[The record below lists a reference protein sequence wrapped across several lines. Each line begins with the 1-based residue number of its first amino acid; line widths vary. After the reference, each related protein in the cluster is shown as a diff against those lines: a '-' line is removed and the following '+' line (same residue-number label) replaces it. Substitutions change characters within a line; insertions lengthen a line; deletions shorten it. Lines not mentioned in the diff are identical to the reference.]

1 MTATGTRT
9 ASFTITD
16 ARYVGAKIGADLR
29 LLNNLYGRPALA
41 SIDDFAEEAA
51 LLLRDGYLGTVDY
64 GFMDSATN
72 AWKLRLRYTA
82 TVGGQLMDSR
92 PGALPT
98 AAAVAGREFL
108 SYLTYSAAHARLTA
122 GERARVRAR
131 LPVTRVGAPEPTTGS
146 GSFLAAHGYSRNGTG
161 VSRDIYL
168 SS

>member
-41 SIDDFAEEAA
+41 SIDDFTEEAA

-64 GFMDSATN
+64 GFLDSATN

-82 TVGGQLMDSR
+82 TAGGQLMDSR

-98 AAAVAGREFL
+98 AAGVDGLDFL
-108 SYLTYSAAHARLTA
+108 SYLTYSTA
-122 GERARVRAR
+122 FGWLSAGGQASVRAA
-131 LPVTRVGAPEPTTGS
+131 LPVTRVRAAEPTTRS
-146 GSFLAAHGYSRNGTG
+146 GSFLAGHGYGRNGTG
-161 VSRDIYL
+161 VSREIYL

>member
-51 LLLRDGYLGTVDY
+51 LLLRDGCLGTVDY
-64 GFMDSATN
+64 GFMDSVPN

-92 PGALPT
+92 PGAMPT
-98 AAAVAGREFL
+98 TAAVAGREFL
-108 SYLTYSAAHARLTA
+108 SYLTYSAAYGRLSA
-122 GERARVRAR
+122 GEQARVRAR
-131 LPVTRVGAPEPTTGS
+131 LPVTRVGALEPTTGS
-146 GSFLAAHGYSRNGTG
+146 GSFLAGHGYGRNGTG